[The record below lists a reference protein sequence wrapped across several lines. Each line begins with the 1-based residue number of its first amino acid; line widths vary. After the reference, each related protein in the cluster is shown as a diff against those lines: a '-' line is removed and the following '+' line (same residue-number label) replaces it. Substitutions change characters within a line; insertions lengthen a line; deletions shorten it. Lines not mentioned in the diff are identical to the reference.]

1 MKLQQIEYLN
11 EIFNIT
17 FTLQQT
23 LYLIQIAK
31 KKKKSLYQKSI
42 LNLWFF
48 LFQNDNNSQEEI
60 RTSMKIYKTARE
72 ILLNE
77 IFDQSRNKLEKNRN
91 ADSKKKKKSRKS
103 RFSSI
108 SPRIT
113 EISGQLVTPAGVK
126 PRLAITDRRTNTIP
140 ALSTARFI
148 CKYTYFRMLAGNGRS
163 KLPDLNKMATKL
175 REHCI

>member
-23 LYLIQIAK
+23 LYLIQIA

-91 ADSKKKKKSRKS
+91 ADSKKKKKNHGKAD
-103 RFSSI
+103 F
-108 SPRIT
+108 
-113 EISGQLVTPAGVK
+113 L
-126 PRLAITDRRTNTIP
+126 L
-140 ALSTARFI
+140 FH
-148 CKYTYFRMLAGNGRS
+148 
-163 KLPDLNKMATKL
+163 
-175 REHCI
+175 RE

>member
-23 LYLIQIAK
+23 LYLILKINS
-31 KKKKSLYQKSI
+31 KKKSLYQKSI

-91 ADSKKKKKSRKS
+91 ADSKKKKKNHGKAD
-103 RFSSI
+103 F
-108 SPRIT
+108 
-113 EISGQLVTPAGVK
+113 L
-126 PRLAITDRRTNTIP
+126 L
-140 ALSTARFI
+140 FH
-148 CKYTYFRMLAGNGRS
+148 
-163 KLPDLNKMATKL
+163 
-175 REHCI
+175 RE

>member
-31 KKKKSLYQKSI
+31 KKNHQKSI

-91 ADSKKKKKSRKS
+91 AASKKKKKSRKS

>member
-31 KKKKSLYQKSI
+31 KKNHQKSI

-77 IFDQSRNKLEKNRN
+77 IFDQSRNKLEKYRN
-91 ADSKKKKKSRKS
+91 ADSKKKKKNHGKAD
-103 RFSSI
+103 F
-108 SPRIT
+108 
-113 EISGQLVTPAGVK
+113 L
-126 PRLAITDRRTNTIP
+126 L
-140 ALSTARFI
+140 FH
-148 CKYTYFRMLAGNGRS
+148 
-163 KLPDLNKMATKL
+163 
-175 REHCI
+175 RE